1 MAPSCRSKGKRWI
14 IWRQARYYI
23 AQHSM
28 FLHCVEY
35 FLNCYKLF
43 NWAIQSTTFHN
54 HMRFLTQI
62 MFFNLSF
69 LSWTHSE
76 FCSHAWESMI
86 LWFFVNGF
94 KAFCAV
100 IWSVD
105 NSDHLESIFCVINT
119 DIREE
124 PRNILEI
131 NRKELL
137 FLLQKYWITLFLH

>member
-1 MAPSCRSKGKRWI
+1 
-14 IWRQARYYI
+14 
-23 AQHSM
+23 
-28 FLHCVEY
+28 
-35 FLNCYKLF
+35 
-43 NWAIQSTTFHN
+43 
-54 HMRFLTQI
+54 
-62 MFFNLSF
+62 
-69 LSWTHSE
+69 
-76 FCSHAWESMI
+76 MI

-137 FLLQKYWITLFLH
+137 FLLQKY